1 MNRYF
6 VPDAEFVHPFCR
18 VPPFKDVSVS
28 VPLLGGSVLPPLNS
42 RMLLLA
48 VLRWYRILSPRI
60 DLRLNSV
67 LFDRDTNKLYL
78 DITQRFAFWFVPLA
92 AADVNLVTRLSLV
105 ETGDGADQGQDQV
118 ASAQPASA
126 DKPNHG
132 HGLAEEIQ
140 NGELPSFAAVAASSS
155 SPPSSANKPLLA
167 SHHSNTS
174 PQSRSKNVSSSSGG
188 RYLIAKQEDLYQT
201 TSLAAFLL
209 PFGVG
214 EALVS
219 AWQLFASFLCLVG
232 AAALFPFVWVLTRGG
247 EGGDVK
253 PPVAKV
259 EDDGTVVY
267 GGVGAEWAGR
277 KLSPLH
283 GVVGRVVGD
292 VKVSFYH
299 SPHRLP
305 KIAR

>member
-1 MNRYF
+1 M
-6 VPDAEFVHPFCR
+6 HPFCR

-28 VPLLGGSVLPPLNS
+28 VPLLGRSVLPPLNS

-67 LFDRDTNKLYL
+67 LFDRDAGRLYL

-105 ETGDGADQGQDQV
+105 KTGDDADQGQGEV

-132 HGLAEEIQ
+132 HGHVHEHAHGLAEEIQ

-155 SPPSSANKPLLA
+155 SPPSSASKPLLS
-167 SHHSNTS
+167 SHHSNNS
-174 PQSRSKNVSSSSGG
+174 PQSTKASSSSG

-214 EALVS
+214 EALVRG
-219 AWQLFASFLCLVG
+219 WQLFASFLCLVG
-232 AAALFPFVWVLTRGG
+232 AAALFPVVWVLTRGG
-247 EGGDVK
+247 EGGDVR
-253 PPVAKV
+253 PPVQRV

-267 GGVGAEWAGR
+267 RGVGAEWARR
-277 KLSPLH
+277 KLSPLQ
-283 GVVGRVVGD
+283 GVVRRVVGD

-299 SPHRLP
+299 RHMCKDSKTGSRC
-305 KIAR
+305 